1 MEITPWLYP
10 AGGTLA
16 EKTKGTTVIWLLV
29 LILLLAAM
37 GVLGFVVKV
46 AFAVALGVV
55 IGFVVLAAV
64 LWWRV
69 RRALFGPRY
78 RWRRVKG
85 AGGSTVEVLDRPSPR
100 D

>member
-1 MEITPWLYP
+1 
-10 AGGTLA
+10 
-16 EKTKGTTVIWLLV
+16 VIWLLV

-37 GVLGFVVKV
+37 GILGFVVKV

-55 IGFVVLAAV
+55 IGFVVLGAV

-85 AGGSTVEVLDRPSPR
+85 AGGSTVEVLDRPAR
-100 D
+100 RN